1 MVKCCLDRA
10 LGNNEWHILFPC
22 SHVEYLRMVGSDHR
36 PIVASIENKK
46 RKFRRQFRF
55 DKRWTGEEGLLESI
69 MRGWNSRHRRGDVG
83 IVEKIHNCRHEI
95 SVWRKANPPYGKD
108 KINTLQKALE
118 EIQNDF
124 SKTNDEVLEVSRK
137 LQEAYRDEEQ
147 YWEQKSRTKWH
158 TCGDRNTKFYHA
170 LTKQR
175 RIQNRITGLYNED
188 GIWVNSESKVE
199 EVAVKYFM
207 DLFHTSSPEDFD
219 RFLEEVPTSITDSQ
233 NRILMVEATEEEV
246 KTALFMMH
254 PEKAPGPDGTTALFY
269 QQSWSII
276 KEDVVNMVNN
286 FLNSGNFDDKLNMP
300 NICLIPKT
308 TRTNRMTELRPI
320 SLCNVGYKIISKVL
334 CQRLRGLLPK
344 LISETQSAFVSG
356 RLISDNILI
365 AQKMFHGLRTNNA
378 CKDKFLAIKT
388 DMSKAYDRVEWP
400 FVKRLL
406 LKMGFSNDWVAL
418 MMQCISSVNYKV
430 LLNGQLKGHI
440 VP

>member
-1 MVKCCLDRA
+1 MIANCGLFDFPSLGNTLSWSGRRNKQVVKCRLDRA
-10 LGNNEWHILFPC
+10 LGNNEWHNLFPC

-36 PIVASIENKK
+36 PIVASIESKIL
-46 RKFRRQFRF
+46 KFRKQFRF
-55 DKRWTGEEGLLESI
+55 DKRWIGEEGVMESI
-69 MRGWNSRHRRGDVG
+69 NRGWHSSNRRGDVG
-83 IVEKIHNCRHEI
+83 IVGKIHNCRHEI
-95 SVWRKANPPYGKD
+95 SVWRKSNPPYGKD
-108 KINTLQKALE
+108 KINNLQKALE

-175 RIQNRITGLYNED
+175 RIQNRIAGLYNEE
-188 GIWVNSESKVE
+188 GSWVNSESKVE

-219 RFLEEVPTSITDSQ
+219 SFLEEVPSSITDGQ
-233 NRILMVEATEEEV
+233 NWKLMAEATEEEV
-246 KTALFMMH
+246 KAALFMMH
-254 PEKAPGPDGTTALFY
+254 PEKAPGPDGMTALFY

-286 FLNSGNFDDKLNMP
+286 FLTSGVFEDKLNMT

-308 TRTNRMTELRPI
+308 VRPIRMTELRPI

-334 CQRLRGLLPK
+334 CQRLKGLLPK

-356 RLISDNILI
+356 RFI
-365 AQKMFHGLRTNNA
+365 G
-378 CKDKFLAIKT
+378 
-388 DMSKAYDRVEWP
+388 
-400 FVKRLL
+400 
-406 LKMGFSNDWVAL
+406 
-418 MMQCISSVNYKV
+418 
-430 LLNGQLKGHI
+430 
-440 VP
+440 